1 VQGKRAAPDQRRLL
15 VETIRASAQ
24 WRQRKADEFGD
35 DENARRQNSRA
46 TLALRALASFVA
58 GLPNDDPDLNLPAL
72 ARTEER
78 DGRLVLTADASFF
91 LSRFGLGY
99 GAWKSGT
106 PGERQ
111 MRNVLRRIDGIEARE
126 RSARKQ
132 RAEDGYGD
140 D

>member
-1 VQGKRAAPDQRRLL
+1 MQGKRAAPDQRRLL

-24 WRQRKADEFGD
+24 WRQRKADEFSD

-46 TLALRALASFVA
+46 TLALRALANFVA

-72 ARTEER
+72 ARTDER
-78 DGRLVLTADASFF
+78 DGHLALAEEASIL

-111 MRNVLRRIDGIEARE
+111 MRNVLRRMDGIEARE